1 MDQIVSNV
9 HRVIIIKYISWWINT
24 NKYNADIV
32 KTKAWFLKND
42 NITKAKLQIQM
53 GTYNVCR
60 ITS

>member
-1 MDQIVSNV
+1 M
-9 HRVIIIKYISWWINT
+9 IKLNT

-42 NITKAKLQIQM
+42 NITKAKLQM

>member
-9 HRVIIIKYISWWINT
+9 HRVIKYISWWINT

-32 KTKAWFLKND
+32 KTKAWLIKND
-42 NITKAKLQIQM
+42 KITKAKLQIQM
-53 GTYNVCR
+53 GTYNVCI

>member
-1 MDQIVSNV
+1 M
-9 HRVIIIKYISWWINT
+9 IKLNT

-53 GTYNVCR
+53 SILVQLRLVPINRGDQADCKDFR
-60 ITS
+60 

>member
-1 MDQIVSNV
+1 M
-9 HRVIIIKYISWWINT
+9 IKLNT

-42 NITKAKLQIQM
+42 KITKAKLQIQM

-60 ITS
+60 ITSYILSS

>member
-1 MDQIVSNV
+1 M
-9 HRVIIIKYISWWINT
+9 IKLNT

-53 GTYNVCR
+53 GTYTVCR